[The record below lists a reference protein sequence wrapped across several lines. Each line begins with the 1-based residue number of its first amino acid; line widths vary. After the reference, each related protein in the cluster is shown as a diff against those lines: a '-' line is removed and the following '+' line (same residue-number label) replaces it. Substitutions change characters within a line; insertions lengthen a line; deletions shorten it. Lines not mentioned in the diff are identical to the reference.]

1 MIGRWINFLGW
12 VIKSKIYRHF
22 PSSQP
27 WLHKKRR
34 KGLQR
39 SLASPEV
46 LECQLEQDRIFL
58 DNFLQDLRP
67 GFFWEVGCGDG
78 TTGSCTLVLETIRG
92 WKGILW
98 ETLPLPRRSATKRRT
113 ELVLE
118 TPNPDV
124 MLMHPLPD
132 LLFIRRP
139 VEFPWVWT
147 WLEQGKIRPRWSVVE
162 NPQPHPN
169 WVLWLESRNYRLRWF
184 FHDDEYFER
193 NCH

>member
-1 MIGRWINFLGW
+1 MLLPMIL
-12 VIKSKIYRHF
+12 KKAQHMLYRLF
-22 PSSQP
+22 PSWSKG
-27 WLHKKRR
+27 LHRKKR
-34 KGLQR
+34 KGLATR
-39 SLASPEV
+39 WPG
-46 LECQLEQDRIFL
+46 LECQRTQDAIFWEK
-58 DNFLQDLRP
+58 FLR
-67 GFFWEVGCGDG
+67 GSREGTFWEVGCGDG

-147 WLEQGKIRPRWSVVE
+147 WLEQGKIRPRWLVVE